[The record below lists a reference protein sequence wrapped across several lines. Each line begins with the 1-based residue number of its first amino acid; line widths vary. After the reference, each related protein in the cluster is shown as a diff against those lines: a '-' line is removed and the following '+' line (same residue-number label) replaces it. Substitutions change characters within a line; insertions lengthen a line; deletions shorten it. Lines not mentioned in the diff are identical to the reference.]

1 MRTQSRELA
10 FQLIFERLFVK
21 NNYTFDEEF
30 FSSIKKIEDKEFS
43 KQLVSL
49 FEQNREELT
58 NLISSHLIGYEI
70 DRVHKIDLALMYLA
84 LTEIKFLNTPL
95 QVSINEILLLS
106 KKYSTERSGKFINGV
121 LSSILKDKKWVNLR
135 NKNDTSHFSF

>member
-1 MRTQSRELA
+1 MITQARELA

-121 LSSILKDKKWVNLR
+121 LSSILKDKK
-135 NKNDTSHFSF
+135 

>member
-1 MRTQSRELA
+1 MRSFARELA

-121 LSSILKDKKWVNLR
+121 LSSILKDKK
-135 NKNDTSHFSF
+135 